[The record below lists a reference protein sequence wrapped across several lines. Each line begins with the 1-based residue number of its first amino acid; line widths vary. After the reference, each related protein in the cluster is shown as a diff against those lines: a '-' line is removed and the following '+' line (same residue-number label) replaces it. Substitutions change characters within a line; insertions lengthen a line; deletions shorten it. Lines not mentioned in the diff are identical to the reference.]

1 MQNFRLC
8 EKNILKSKRRSF
20 QSNKKSN
27 NLFKS
32 FKKKNMVC
40 QKKAIFEKNHK
51 PTPLQKCKF
60 FGQAVT
66 RAYEGNREGYK
77 GLKEVTRRYKRLQGV
92 RGSWKGT
99 RNMETNLPKKNLIKP
114 STLSI

>member
-1 MQNFRLC
+1 MQNFRLY

-20 QSNKKSN
+20 QSNTKSN

-40 QKKAIFEKNHK
+40 QKRQFLRKIISQPLCKNAHFSAK
-51 PTPLQKCKF
+51 RLK
-60 FGQAVT
+60 GLT
-66 RAYEGNREGYK
+66 RETGGGYK
-77 GLKEVTRRYKRLQGV
+77 GLQEVTRGYKRLQGV
-92 RGSWKGT
+92 RGSWWGT
-99 RNMETNLPKKNLIKP
+99 RNMQTNLPKKYLIKP